1 MTNTENIAVPTIEI
15 AVPAPTPAAVV
26 LAPSGDPAILG
37 LPIFAAGSLALGLA
51 LAGYVPAVAVGS
63 VLPIILAGTGLGLF
77 VATLWAAALGQ
88 TMVACVFGLFTG
100 FWWSY
105 AALLLGLNHGW
116 FAIPVANVTRS
127 VALFLITWAVV
138 MFALT
143 VASVRLPL
151 AYTLVF
157 GLVVLALVLLIFGTL
172 NGDTTLNK
180 AAGYVALAFA
190 ALGLYLF
197 LSAASSATGGR
208 AYPMGP
214 PLVR

>member
-1 MTNTENIAVPTIEI
+1 MTDMENITRAVTELAAPEPAL
-15 AVPAPTPAAVV
+15 AVEAPA
-26 LAPSGDPAILG
+26 GDPSILG

-51 LAGYVPAVAVGS
+51 LAGYVPAAAVGS
-63 VLPIILAGTGLGLF
+63 VLPIVLAGTGLGLF
-77 VATLWAAALGQ
+77 VATVWSAAVGQ
-88 TMVACVFGLFTG
+88 TMVAGVFGLFTG

-105 AALLLGLNHGW
+105 AALLLGLNHNW
-116 FAIPVANVTRS
+116 FAIPAANVNRS
-127 VALFLITWAVV
+127 IALFLITWAVV
-138 MFALT
+138 MFTLT

-157 GLVVLALVLLIFGTL
+157 ALVVLALVLLIFGTL
-172 NGDTTLNK
+172 NSNANLNK

-197 LSAASSATGGR
+197 LGAASSATGGR
-208 AYPMGP
+208 GYPMGP